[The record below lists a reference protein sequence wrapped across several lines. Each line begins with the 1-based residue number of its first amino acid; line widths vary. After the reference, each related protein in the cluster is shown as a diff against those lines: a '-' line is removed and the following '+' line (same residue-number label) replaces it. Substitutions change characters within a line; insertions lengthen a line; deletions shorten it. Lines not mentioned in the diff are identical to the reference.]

1 MFGFI
6 KKMSSELSSAGT
18 LGIFGKSL
26 AFNSKGTLKL
36 VSLNNEPCHT
46 RPTVVNIDS
55 DETLFFY
62 LFTVRVAQCDRSCN
76 TIDDQFARVCVLNEV
91 KVRI

>member
-1 MFGFI
+1 MFRFI
-6 KKMSSELSSAGT
+6 KKMSSELLSAGT

-55 DETLFFY
+55 DETLFFIY
-62 LFTVRVAQCDRSCN
+62 LLF
-76 TIDDQFARVCVLNEV
+76 VLLSAIEFVTLLMINLLEFV
-91 KVRI
+91 F